1 MSEPCK
7 HCGSKRHPTERCM
20 MNYIKPEEC
29 NREILDSAIECGCKN
44 CLEGIYK
51 EAESKCED
59 R

>member
-1 MSEPCK
+1 
-7 HCGSKRHPTERCM
+7 M